1 MLQIKDYEKVFK
13 LREAERH
20 DEVTWGRFPCARAS
34 SAYSRLMQ
42 TAAGRTA
49 FCVFVGAW
57 RLATRNRTGGVLVLK
72 GKPITPKD
80 ISDETGIPKSE
91 CAKAFQLLS
100 SVEIGWFVP
109 VSEPGENRFQNGFET
124 GEKRFE
130 NGSKP
135 LQEQE
140 AEKEEE
146 KDKGNAHRARSD
158 TGEPEP
164 PNGVAPLLDSCASR
178 SIAHCRRYKPRG
190 DVLPHVQH
198 LAARIGRIASGGILL
213 YDEGASRA
221 IASELSKRRDVLPDA
236 QLDWAIET
244 MRERNGTL
252 VIDNRGA
259 YFRKL
264 LTKEKP
270 PAEWL
275 NAWNRARL
283 DRQLAAMGGEA

>member
-178 SIAHCRRYKPRG
+178 GTAHCQDVRHGPSRG
-190 DVLPHVQH
+190 NAKVQGFT
-198 LAARIGRIASGGILL
+198 ARLMTLQHGNTVL
-213 YDEGASRA
+213 YDQGAATAMAKSLCQKFPTNTD
-221 IASELSKRRDVLPDA
+221 SQFE
-236 QLDWAIET
+236 WAVET
-244 MRERNGTL
+244 MKQRVNTEDINS
-252 VIDNRGA
+252 VPA
-259 YFRKL
+259 YFRGL
-264 LTKEKP
+264 LLDEKAP
-270 PAEWL
+270 PEWL
-275 NAWNRARL
+275 HERRREQL
-283 DRQLAAMGGEA
+283 RQIGGGA